1 MTLSSCTEKPHQ
13 KEKNIQWILSVVS
26 AKYLCKLAIELLQ
39 YNKFTTKPDQLKTG
53 QTKSLTTET

>member
-13 KEKNIQWILSVVS
+13 KEKYPMNFKCGFRKVLVQTSYRIITV
-26 AKYLCKLAIELLQ
+26 LQ
-39 YNKFTTKPDQLKTG
+39 FTTRPGQLKTG

>member
-1 MTLSSCTEKPHQ
+1 MHWKTPPER
-13 KEKNIQWILSVVS
+13 KNIQWILSVVS

-39 YNKFTTKPDQLKTG
+39 YNKFTTRPGQLKTG

>member
-13 KEKNIQWILSVVS
+13 KEKISNEFLIVVS

-39 YNKFTTKPDQLKTG
+39 YYKFTTRPGQLKTG